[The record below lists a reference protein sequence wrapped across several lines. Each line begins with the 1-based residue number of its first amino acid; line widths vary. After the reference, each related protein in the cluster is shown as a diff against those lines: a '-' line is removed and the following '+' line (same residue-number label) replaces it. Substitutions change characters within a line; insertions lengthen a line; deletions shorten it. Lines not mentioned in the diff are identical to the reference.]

1 MKSEAGGLC
10 RLLSPGARTGYSV
23 FIGGRGKMGGRGE
36 VRPEV
41 IITRCWGLELTA
53 SGQLERDAAG

>member
-1 MKSEAGGLC
+1 
-10 RLLSPGARTGYSV
+10 
-23 FIGGRGKMGGRGE
+23 MGGRGE

-41 IITRCWGLELTA
+41 IIMRCWGLELTA